1 MMIYGHSRTISSYT
15 PGLDI
20 FIQPCEG
27 PSIKK
32 FIIYP
37 SILIDLESSFS
48 SKNLNIGDLFY
59 AIPYHICPTV
69 AKYNKSY
76 VVINGEIQSSWDIQA
91 RDYQLSI

>member
-1 MMIYGHSRTISSYT
+1 MPLPRMEIF
-15 PGLDI
+15 GLEEVLHKS
-20 FIQPCEG
+20 QSEEH
-27 PSIKK
+27 
-32 FIIYP
+32 
-37 SILIDLESSFS
+37 LIVEYKGY
-48 SKNLNIGDLFY
+48 KNLNIGDLFY